1 MNKPVLTSWKAT
13 LYEII
18 QMCFNLSL
26 RHIIS
31 LIIKSKCTS
40 GKRRYLECTILCK
53 NDSLCVSL
61 DSLPRKEN
69 DGIEWIEREQEI
81 FGPC

>member
-1 MNKPVLTSWKAT
+1 MESNNLF
-13 LYEII
+13 EII
-18 QMCFNLSL
+18 QMSFKLSL
-26 RHIIS
+26 HHFVKFNNQEQMYIRE
-31 LIIKSKCTS
+31 K
-40 GKRRYLECTILCK
+40 GYLKCTILCK

>member
-1 MNKPVLTSWKAT
+1 MKLFK
-13 LYEII
+13 
-18 QMCFNLSL
+18 CCNLSL
-26 RHIIS
+26 RHFAKFNNQEQMYIRE
-31 LIIKSKCTS
+31 K
-40 GKRRYLECTILCK
+40 GYLECTILCK

-69 DGIEWIEREQEI
+69 DGIGWIEREQEI

>member
-1 MNKPVLTSWKAT
+1 
-13 LYEII
+13 
-18 QMCFNLSL
+18 MCFNLSL
-26 RHIIS
+26 RHIAKFNNQEQI
-31 LIIKSKCTS
+31 S
-40 GKRRYLECTILCK
+40 GKWEKRYLECTILCK

>member
-1 MNKPVLTSWKAT
+1 MYIREK
-13 LYEII
+13 
-18 QMCFNLSL
+18 
-26 RHIIS
+26 
-31 LIIKSKCTS
+31 
-40 GKRRYLECTILCK
+40 GYLECTILCK

-69 DGIEWIEREQEI
+69 DGIGWIEREQEI

>member
-26 RHIIS
+26 RHIAKFNNQEQMYIREKE
-31 LIIKSKCTS
+31 I
-40 GKRRYLECTILCK
+40 ECTILCK